1 MTKGKSTWKYNKL
14 LTARRNYFD
23 IGGVYF
29 TKNELSGRQE
39 DLFAK
44 IGDYNL
50 VSKPPEPQ
58 LLNVPLKNNLKNN
71 LENKKNF
78 LGLDWSNPFKGT
90 DVASTK
96 NSLLSTAGSAIG
108 SIGGGL
114 LSGGMSSGAGNV
126 LQGLSSVA
134 AAIPGPWGAVAS
146 AGLGVLG
153 GLTNRM
159 FGSKMNTENIAKV
172 EANINNLKNFQSD
185 ASDFDTL
192 SQNWGNTAMGTNFAN
207 SYIGKDGWLSSKAK
221 NKAKALRTQMEQAN
235 AWAQST
241 LENNANNIGLQQ
253 ANMLEQNYAAYGGPL
268 LFSDGGSIYIKPEN
282 RGKFTET
289 KRRTGKTTEELTHS
303 KNPLTRKRAIFALN
317 SRHWNKHSNG
327 GILDKEE
334 INPGLDAIIKARLA
348 LDSHFGNPTARRM
361 TNYDTRSYTFPDG
374 IKGNVYVGSYG
385 NYVTPQIQDVDGELK
400 FIEDPWS
407 KENWERSEAQSMK
420 FESPRDAEYFAKNYK
435 RFAPMMSLY
444 SKGGIIQNAREWH
457 HAFGGEL
464 ATNGSLFTNGL
475 LYINNGG
482 SHESNPHEGV
492 QLGVDPEGTPNLVE
506 EGETVFNDF
515 VFSKRLMVPKA
526 FKRKYKMGGLKDIS
540 FAEMSKR
547 MAKESEER
555 PNDPISLR
563 GLQAMMRD
571 LAMTQEALKE
581 AQRPNQY
588 AYGGNIFATR
598 GQMKTK
604 KDTGDWSGHY
614 KFYGQDANDALQFMT
629 NGDYTDKY
637 REYVNSISDSDMA
650 ANYNTLQKWYKYATK
665 EQKKTNRYKNLD
677 AYFKANPSL
686 LTYNFSS
693 GTLPKGLYEF
703 TKNGGL
709 DKKIG
714 GRHYAI
720 MSPEQRNAMFGKT
733 PSNVIEKH
741 MLRSLDGKPTA
752 MPEADIYYTGTK
764 DGYTWADRFKDKYT
778 IANNGAYEESKDK
791 EGNTIKTYYYDPV
804 KKSTKKNNYYYNDN
818 GKWIAAEGDNPV
830 LDIMNKGKY
839 RLERSVANNSGGND
853 YLYSLEKEKKMPK
866 PLPTDWRYAPILGLA
881 GAALSDAFG
890 LTNKPNYSNANAIL
904 EASRG
909 AGTYQPV
916 KFNPIGN
923 YLTYRP
929 FDRDYYI
936 NKMNAE
942 AGAARRSLLNTSGGN
957 RATAMA
963 GILAADNNYM
973 NQIGNL
979 ARQAEEYNLA
989 QRQHVEDFNRA
1000 TNTTNSQGFL
1010 QADIAN
1016 QQALMNSRQLGL
1028 KGAMTAYE
1036 MMNNARLAADAAKS
1050 ANLSKLFTSIG
1061 NIGREN
1067 MAWNWRNFGIAT
1079 DSFGHVGDGEQT
1091 ELLTHYNTAA
1101 KGGKLKKK
1109 KKGLTI

>member
-14 LTARRNYFD
+14 LTARRNYFGYGD
-23 IGGVYF
+23 QMYTSPENSKRLLILQPPLPHANLIQ
-29 TKNELSGRQE
+29 KPKDPEL
-39 DLFAK
+39 LK
-44 IGDYNL
+44 
-50 VSKPPEPQ
+50 
-58 LLNVPLKNNLKNN
+58 VPLIPIKNT
-71 LENKKNF
+71 ENSF

-96 NSLLSTAGSAIG
+96 NSLLGAAGSAVG

-146 AGLGVLG
+146 AGLGVLSG
-153 GLTNRM
+153 ITNRM

-172 EANINNLKNFQSD
+172 ETNINNLKNFQSD

-192 SQNWGNTAMGTNFAN
+192 SQTWGNTAMGTNFSN
-207 SYIGKDGWLSSKAK
+207 SYIGKDGWFSSKAK

-235 AWAQST
+235 AWAQSA

-253 ANMLEQNYAAYGGPL
+253 ADMLEQNYAAYGGPL

-303 KNPLTRKRAIFALN
+303 KNPLTRKRAIFA
-317 SRHWNKHSNG
+317 
-327 GILDKEE
+327 
-334 INPGLDAIIKARLA
+334 
-348 LDSHFGNPTARRM
+348 
-361 TNYDTRSYTFPDG
+361 
-374 IKGNVYVGSYG
+374 
-385 NYVTPQIQDVDGELK
+385 
-400 FIEDPWS
+400 
-407 KENWERSEAQSMK
+407 
-420 FESPRDAEYFAKNYK
+420 
-435 RFAPMMSLY
+435 
-444 SKGGIIQNAREWH
+444 QNAREWH

-555 PNDPISLR
+555 PNDPISIR

-598 GQMKTK
+598 GKMETK
-604 KDTGDWSGHY
+604 KNTGDWSGHY
-614 KFYGQDANDALQFMT
+614 KFYGQDADDAMQFMN
-629 NGDYTDKY
+629 NGKYTDDY
-637 REYVNSISDSDMA
+637 RNYVNNISEADMA
-650 ANYNTLQKWYKYATK
+650 NNYNTIQQY
-665 EQKKTNRYKNLD
+665 YKNATEKQKQTKRYQNIK
-677 AYFKANPSL
+677 AYFDANPIL
-686 LTYNFSS
+686 KTHNFAT
-693 GTLPKGLYEF
+693 GNLPNGLYDF
-703 TKNGGL
+703 TKIGAL
-709 DKKIG
+709 DGKVG
-714 GRHYAI
+714 GRHYAL
-720 MSPEQRNAMFGKT
+720 MNESQRENMFGKT
-733 PSNVIEKH
+733 PSNVIERH
-741 MLRSLDGKPTA
+741 MLRSRDSAPTA
-752 MPEADIYYTGTK
+752 MPKADIYYDGTR

-778 IANNGAYEESKDK
+778 RANNGAYEETTDDK
-791 EGNTIKTYYYDPV
+791 GNTIKTYYYDPV

-818 GKWIAAEGDNPV
+818 GKWIEVEGDNPV

-839 RLERSVANNSGGND
+839 RQERSVANNSGGND
-853 YLYSLEKEKKMPK
+853 YFYSLEKEKKMPK
-866 PLPTDWRYAPILGLA
+866 PLPTDWRYAPILGLT
-881 GAALSDAFG
+881 GAVLSDAFG
-890 LTNKPNYSNANAIL
+890 LTNKPDYSNANAIL

-942 AGAARRSLLNTSGGN
+942 AGAARRSLLNTSGSN

-1010 QADIAN
+1010 KADIAN